1 MVSTRNDLLFY
12 SVKINQKDIVNHRNS
27 LTPQNPLTLN
37 QTYLKTVDFY
47 KISFTYSK
55 FYADSENEFRFF

>member
-1 MVSTRNDLLFY
+1 MCKL
-12 SVKINQKDIVNHRNS
+12 QKAGQIKSDHFGIYIVNHRNS

-47 KISFTYSK
+47 KILFTYTK
-55 FYADSENEFRFF
+55 FYAYSENEFRFF